1 MRNRHAGS
9 GHEAEDEGRLITRR
23 LWLQGAG
30 LAAVGASASGL
41 SPGVN
46 ASPQTLALPDVIRAM
61 TLVTG
66 GRIEENWI
74 APTASLVGIILDSS
88 KGLRDLDL
96 GEIEPPIDSLAD

>member
-1 MRNRHAGS
+1 MRSRHADS
-9 GHEAEDEGRLITRR
+9 GDEAEEEGRLLTRR

-30 LAAVGASASGL
+30 LAAVGASAPGF

-46 ASPQTLALPDVIRAM
+46 ASPQAPALPDVIRAM

-74 APTASLVGIILDSS
+74 GPTASLVGIILDSS
-88 KGLRDLDL
+88 KGLRQLDL

>member
-9 GHEAEDEGRLITRR
+9 GDEDGEGVQPITRR
-23 LWLQGAG
+23 LWLQGAV
-30 LAAVGASASGL
+30 LTAVGASTAGF
-41 SPGVN
+41 SPRVN

-74 APTASLVGIILDSS
+74 GPTASLVGIILDSS
-88 KGLRDLDL
+88 KGLRELDL
-96 GEIEPPIDSLAD
+96 GEVEPPIDSLTD